1 MTSDGTV
8 EVTYPESSSGAR
20 LLMGTL
26 TFKPRNKP
34 DIGDIGYFLV
44 VEEGKVMHL
53 SQSRGDLGWA
63 SRKPNPSP
71 SSWLLPWTA
80 GLVNCYNLALLG
92 TKSKRN
98 EGEFL
103 THSLPVVL
111 STTYPAIG
119 RPSEAKKKAIATG
132 CDGQRKGLWEVRDI
146 KWTVGCLWKVILAE
160 AGKRPLK
167 LGAHSAVSGALDW
180 GQVCSQ
186 IGCTGPQK
194 PTGL

>member
-53 SQSRGDLGWA
+53 SQSQGDLGWA

-103 THSLPVVL
+103 THSLPVALHIQPSGVRVKPRKRQL
-111 STTYPAIG
+111 QPGVMDKERGCG
-119 RPSEAKKKAIATG
+119 R
-132 CDGQRKGLWEVRDI
+132 
-146 KWTVGCLWKVILAE
+146 
-160 AGKRPLK
+160 
-167 LGAHSAVSGALDW
+167 SG
-180 GQVCSQ
+180 
-186 IGCTGPQK
+186 T
-194 PTGL
+194 